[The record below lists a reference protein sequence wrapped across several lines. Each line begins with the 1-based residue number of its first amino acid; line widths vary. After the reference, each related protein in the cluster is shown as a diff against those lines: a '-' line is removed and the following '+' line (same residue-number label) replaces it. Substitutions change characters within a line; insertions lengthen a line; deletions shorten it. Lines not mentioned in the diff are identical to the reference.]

1 LKREATAGTFKFH
14 HMYKFVPVIWALFK
28 ISYEDKYNLPMNK
41 EFLSKEKIKH
51 QKPLMYPPL

>member
-1 LKREATAGTFKFH
+1 
-14 HMYKFVPVIWALFK
+14 MYKFVPVIWALFK

-51 QKPLMYPPL
+51 QKPLM